1 MTFNFQLQTSNFY
14 QITKQKYEQ
23 LLHNTITKTY
33 KKANS
38 NTTKTIDEQG
48 KIIAN
53 KKDILGRIQ
62 VNCKRECF
70 ITLKDQKPNLENN
83 ETTRLIYPVKNEMG
97 KISKVILQNVNKEL
111 RNKLQLQE

>member
-14 QITKQKYEQ
+14 QITEQKYEQ
-23 LLHNTITKTY
+23 FLHNTITKTY

-38 NTTKTIDEQG
+38 NTTKTINEHS

-62 VNCKRECF
+62 VNCKRVCF

-83 ETTRLIYPVKNEMG
+83 ETTRFIYPVKNEMG

-111 RNKLQLQE
+111 NKLQLQE